1 MKAKLSLCLS
11 LVAFLAFVLL
21 VSSGEGQEVASPWD
35 KLGKPAAPLRGL
47 EWVKGKPVQ
56 MKKGSVYVVEFWAT
70 WCPPC
75 LTSIPH
81 LTELQHQFRDKGVT
95 IIGISNETVSTVKPF
110 IEAQAEKMDYTV
122 AVDTGRQVSKGYMT
136 AFNVRGI
143 PHAFVVGKDGNLLW
157 HGHPM
162 AGLDGVLEKAVAP
175 DFDGV
180 AFAKETAAEG
190 KEQARLETLYREYFA
205 TVRSDASEAA
215 KAGAQVVEGST
226 NAMMLNALAWKILTD
241 VAEDQRDLELARRAA
256 LKAVELTEE
265 KSAAVLDTC
274 ALALYEQGKKYIGQA
289 VTYQKRAVSLAE
301 GNERMRQSLQKALE
315 RYESA
320 SVK

>member
-11 LVAFLAFVLL
+11 LVAFLAFALL
-21 VSSGEGQEVASPWD
+21 VSSGNGQEAASPWD
-35 KLGKPAAPLRGL
+35 NLGKPAAPLTGL

-56 MKKGSVYVVEFWAT
+56 MKQGSVYVVEFWAT
-70 WCPPC
+70 WCGPC
-75 LTSIPH
+75 LVSIPH

-162 AGLDGVLEKAVAP
+162 DNLDGVLDKVVAP

-180 AFAKETAAEG
+180 AFARERAAEG
-190 KEQARLETLYREYFA
+190 KKQAHLETLYREYFA

-215 KAGAQVVEGST
+215 RTGAQIVEGST
-226 NAMMLNALAWKILTD
+226 NPMMLNALAWKILTE
-241 VAEDQRDLELARRAA
+241 VPEGNRDLELALQAA
-256 LKAVELTEE
+256 RQAVKLTEE
-265 KSAAVLDTC
+265 KEAAILDTY
-274 ALALYEQGKKYIGQA
+274 ALALYELGKKYVGQA
-289 VTYQKRAVSLAE
+289 VTCQKKAVSLAE